1 MSYYYIFLGVFAVLM
16 AYVFYHQVAGL
27 RWDSLELNRL
37 EYMEL
42 SVAHILRL
50 LDAPDVK
57 MLLRRP
63 KPRQYLFL
71 EFSKDLKKDM
81 KQLVRWRAL
90 GMGSLAFVVLFYVC
104 YYLLRMKARLV
115 CSPRD
120 LHFLS
125 GLELALFRS
134 MRIN

>member
-1 MSYYYIFLGVFAVLM
+1 MSYYYIFLGTFLILM

-37 EYMEL
+37 EYLEL
-42 SVAHILRL
+42 SIATILRL
-50 LDAPDVK
+50 LDAPDVR

-63 KPRQYLFL
+63 KARQYLFL
-71 EFSKDLKKDM
+71 EFSKDLKKDVRH
-81 KQLVRWRAL
+81 LVRWRAL
-90 GMGSLAFVVLFYVC
+90 TMGSLAFAVLFYAC
-104 YYLLRMKARLV
+104 YYLLRLKARLV

-134 MRIN
+134 MKVS